1 MQVTRRCIIRFLT
14 LVLASSTLSIITPQV
29 AVADTSGT
37 GICQQTFTKTGTGQ
51 VDVTES
57 GGYCYVAFKNT
68 GAADSQVTYSWTRP
82 AGVTSVDLLVVGGGG
97 SGGARHGGGGGAGG
111 FVQTDAFT
119 ISSAAT
125 VSIAVGA
132 GGNGSTNYYGTIGQ
146 SSYFK
151 SSSNGLTALGGGAGA
166 NNATA
171 GSGGSG
177 GGAGASQTPGGV
189 TAQTQTSFSGT
200 TLNSINFGSSGAA
213 GASDSNNAGDNND
226 YWAGGG
232 GGGAAAA
239 GENPRSNGSLTIA
252 FPINTSTT
260 AVGGKGGDGKS
271 VSWITPTIASA
282 LTIGHTSSS
291 TVYFAGGGGGGMGVD
306 GQAGGPGGLGGGATG
321 SRTEANG
328 NAGTAYTGGGGGGSG
343 FDDINKVGSPATV
356 AAADAG
362 DGGSGV
368 VVLRY
373 SVSACS
379 PTSVSS
385 GGYTIL
391 SFTSTTICSWSVPAG
406 VTTADILLV
415 GGGGA
420 GGTASNGA
428 GGGGGGG
435 QVNVQAGTSLTGVI
449 SIQIGSGGTPNPTV
463 GSSTAGGNGGST
475 SFTPTTGSAISA
487 TGGSGG
493 ASVTPPGGAGNPS
506 ATGFNGGG
514 GAAWASSS
522 SNGTNGVGGNK
533 GGNAW
538 PDGSVADPQ
547 AGGGGGGS
555 GGAGANAASG
565 AGGAGG
571 VGISNSYTGSAVFY
585 GAGGGGGKRTSSGTA
600 GSGGNDGGGAGGKV
614 SVGSNAR
621 ANTGGGGGGGGGE
634 AVGGSGGSGIIVL
647 RYANAPSISLSSNA
661 ISAVIGSLTSYS
673 ITQAGGAVTS
683 YSIPSADSTALSAV
697 GISFSTSTG
706 LISGTPTATLA
717 SRSVTITATN
727 STGTSTATFSIVVN
741 NPTCSVSAPP
751 SGGYT
756 ILSFTNTSTCNWT
769 VPTGVTS
776 AEVLVVAGGGG
787 GNRGVC
793 GVNYGAGGGGGGVS
807 LTTESLTPAA
817 AVAISVGAG
826 GSAALI
832 NCNGTRLS
840 DNATG
845 FTPDSGTNGGNS
857 SFGSVSVTGGV
868 APLRTSFTG
877 GTSGNG
883 KLGAT
888 IGTSTNPCNLSVN
901 NCGAG
906 GGGGAQNAGSG
917 LNGGAGITTT
927 ISGASVM
934 YGGGGPGKNNAG
946 SGTSGNGLYTAGYTP
961 TANTGGGGSDVTAG
975 AAGIVIVKYAMPAVS
990 ITTPSAGLTGSLGSA
1005 YSLLLS
1011 TSGGSGSGTFSI
1023 ASGLLPAGVT
1033 LNTSSGEIS
1042 GTPTATGTYAITAR
1056 ITDSNTTVAT
1066 TSFFSIVINSNVA
1079 TLSNLV
1085 LSSGTLAPTFAS
1097 GTTTYTAS
1105 VANAIATGYTV
1116 TATKTNSNATTVQYI
1131 GATGTAAFDGTL
1143 SVGEN
1148 IIRTVVTAQNGTTTS
1163 TYTVTVT
1170 RDTPAAA
1177 LTPTF
1182 GTPTATATGY
1192 TVQISNY
1199 DNSYTWAGSATASG
1213 SVAINGTGL
1222 VTVTGVAPGTS
1233 STATITT
1240 TRTGYTNGSATV
1252 TATSLSLY
1260 TVTYDATTNGGTAI
1274 SPLTANFTVGGT
1286 ALVLPTPVTRTGYT
1300 ASGWY
1305 TTAAVSGTKIADA
1318 GGSYTPTS
1326 TGTIYFRWSA
1336 NTYTITYKAG
1346 PDGSGSDLTQGF
1358 EFGNTATLK
1367 DATAAFT
1374 RSGYAISGWTTGAT
1388 SASAKTND
1396 LSSSYT
1402 SAANLILYP
1411 VWSAST
1417 YTITYKAGTGGSGS
1431 DLTQTFVYGNTAT
1444 LKDATAAL
1452 TKSGYAISGWSTTD
1466 GGSQSYALSGS
1477 YSAAAN
1483 INLYPV
1489 WAANTYTITYKKGT
1503 NGTGSDVIQSFTFG
1517 NTATLGSASTALIRV
1532 GYTISGWSTT
1542 DGGSKTNDLSS
1553 SYSTAANLI
1562 LYPVWNANTYTVTYD
1577 ATTNGGT
1584 ALSPNTSSYTVAG
1597 STLTLKTPV
1606 ARTGYTASGWY
1617 DASTGGTKV
1626 GNAGATGYTPT
1637 SDVTLY
1643 FQWTPIQYTVTYN
1656 GNSNTGGAVPTNAS
1670 TYTISSTVTVA
1681 ANSGALVNTGYTFA
1695 GWTDNS
1701 SGTGTVYTSG
1711 TSYTVSNENI
1721 VFYAKWSANTYTI
1734 TYNPNGGSGSASA
1747 TTDTYT
1753 TAGASVTL
1761 PTFGTLS
1768 KTGYNFGGWSTTTSG
1783 SALVGGYTTS
1793 SDVTLYA
1800 RWTVKIITVTYDKGV
1815 ASAASIASWP
1825 TNDSGN
1831 YNTTITL
1838 GTPTSQVTISGGTYQ
1853 FSSWKVSG
1861 TTVTYESGATYTLPA
1876 TNPTLVA
1883 QWVQVFEVNY
1893 TLNGGT
1899 SATGFTYDAQC
1910 DPGTFLCT
1918 NGQSIQADAAPTRTG
1933 YTFTG
1938 WRDQSG
1944 NPIAAGATFTVTL
1957 NRYLLSAQWSA
1968 IDYNISYAAAGG
1980 GAVPATFTK
1989 QITQSF
1995 TVANAISKT
2004 GYTFAGW
2011 SDGTLTYGA
2020 GANYIVSS
2028 NNVTLTAQW
2037 TPNVYTITYDWNGG
2051 SGSSTASTSYTVG
2064 DLAVTLPLVG
2074 NHVKDGY
2081 QFGGWSTTS
2090 SGSSVGAA
2098 YTPTS
2103 SLTLFAVWGSGTF
2116 TITYNAN
2123 GGSTGTASASVVNG
2137 AATTLP
2143 TATRTSYE
2151 FNGWYSAASG
2161 GSLIGLANASYTPAL
2176 SRTLYAQWTQLS
2188 LSGISPSD
2196 LTYIGTLSASSSIDA
2211 SFSGSNSGSS
2221 VSVSVPAGSLPNG
2234 TSVNLHL
2241 VGNFSRA
2248 QSLISSANNY
2258 IVSIVVSWMASD
2270 GTVPD
2275 TAAGKPVT
2283 VVISNSTIK
2292 RGMSVYSI
2300 VGPTVTLL
2308 GTAAADG
2315 SITVALTSDPEV
2327 IVAATK
2333 PGTPTTVLA
2342 STGADASSVISWSAP
2357 SSDGGS
2363 AITRYTATSSGGQ
2376 SCTTTNSTTCTIT
2389 GLTNGTAYTFTV
2401 TATNVIGTSIAS
2413 STSASATPAGG
2424 SSGGSSGGRAPTPVE
2439 PKKDDK
2445 PITPGQGTS
2454 GGNPVIT
2461 VEKKPDN
2468 VKLSWQGPSQVTLII
2483 ENSNGDKRNEVVI
2496 GNTLTL
2502 PKPKPGEGYK
2512 VSSDTPLA
2520 DGTFLKDY
2528 IVAEPPT
2535 QPVTFNL
2542 IPSKVVGT
2550 VSTIRASWKATS
2562 TFERFSV
2569 KVTPARGKAF
2579 VISTDK
2585 PSALI
2590 DLPQGTKYTV
2600 TVTAI
2605 GFGSLN
2611 SKVLTKVISVPKRR

>member
-1 MQVTRRCIIRFLT
+1 MKSTGNRPIVASCKRIIHRSVTGAVVKALT
-14 LVLASSTLSIITPQV
+14 LLLVLPVYPFFTAPPAYANTPVTSGLVLNLNGAVPGSSNGTSYNGTTWFDQSGNSRNATAVNSPTYNSSDGSFTFNGTNQYFNLGNILPFTSAFSIEVTFTPNSITGVPMLVARQNSSVAGNYFVGITNSKAAYFVESTPWGVNSTSTLSVGTKYTATLVYETNKDITPYLDGVQNGTKTNHPSTLAGNNINLLIGAGLTNSAASNFFSGKIHSV
-29 AVADTSGT
+29 RIYNRALTSSEVLQSYNSKTCSPTSQTASGYT
-37 GICQQTFTKTGTGQ
+37 TLTFT
-51 VDVTES
+51 
-57 GGYCYVAFKNT
+57 NT
-68 GAADSQVTYSWTRP
+68 GPCNWSVP
-82 AGVTSVDLLVVGGGG
+82 AGVTAADVLIIGGGGAGAGGVGGGG
-97 SGGARHGGGGGAGG
+97 GAGEFIETTGTVLTGGSTVLISVGAGGTPNSWAAGNAGGSSRFGSVIAYGGGGGGTNTANPAVSSGGPGFGSQGGNDPERPFVNEVQTRSDGITGFRNNGGAGSGGASGNFTAGGGGGAGG
-111 FVQTDAFT
+111 MGGAGTTASGSPAQTG
-119 ISSAAT
+119 
-125 VSIAVGA
+125 GA
-132 GGNGSTNYYGTIGQ
+132 GGSGR
-146 SSYFK
+146 
-151 SSSNGLTALGGGAGA
+151 SSSI
-166 NNATA
+166 
-171 GSGGSG
+171 S
-177 GGAGASQTPGGV
+177 GASTFY
-189 TAQTQTSFSGT
+189 A
-200 TLNSINFGSSGAA
+200 
-213 GASDSNNAGDNND
+213 
-226 YWAGGG
+226 AGGG
-232 GGGAAAA
+232 GGVNGASETA
-239 GENPRSNGSLTIA
+239 NGS
-252 FPINTSTT
+252 
-260 AVGGKGGDGKS
+260 
-271 VSWITPTIASA
+271 TPASS
-282 LTIGHTSSS
+282 GSP
-291 TVYFAGGGGGGMGVD
+291 GV
-306 GQAGGPGGLGGGATG
+306 
-321 SRTEANG
+321 
-328 NAGTAYTGGGGGGSG
+328 GGSG
-343 FDDINKVGSPATV
+343 I
-356 AAADAG
+356 
-362 DGGSGV
+362 
-368 VVLRY
+368 
-373 SVSACS
+373 
-379 PTSVSS
+379 
-385 GGYTIL
+385 
-391 SFTSTTICSWSVPAG
+391 
-406 VTTADILLV
+406 
-415 GGGGA
+415 
-420 GGTASNGA
+420 
-428 GGGGGGG
+428 
-435 QVNVQAGTSLTGVI
+435 
-449 SIQIGSGGTPNPTV
+449 
-463 GSSTAGGNGGST
+463 
-475 SFTPTTGSAISA
+475 
-487 TGGSGG
+487 GGSGG
-493 ASVTPPGGAGNPS
+493 AKANAASPGNYGNRGDGTGGTVNANGSAGAAN
-506 ATGFNGGG
+506 TGSGGG
-514 GAAWASSS
+514 GA
-522 SNGTNGVGGNK
+522 SNWLYGGT
-533 GGNAW
+533 
-538 PDGSVADPQ
+538 
-547 AGGGGGGS
+547 
-555 GGAGANAASG
+555 
-565 AGGAGG
+565 
-571 VGISNSYTGSAVFY
+571 
-585 GAGGGGGKRTSSGTA
+585 
-600 GSGGNDGGGAGGKV
+600 
-614 SVGSNAR
+614 
-621 ANTGGGGGGGGGE
+621 
-634 AVGGSGGSGIIVL
+634 GGSGIVIVK
-647 RYANAPSISLSSNA
+647 YVNAPSITLSSNA
-661 ISAVIGSLTSYS
+661 ISANTNSAITSYTISNSGGAAASYS
-673 ITQAGGAVTS
+673 ISPAL
-683 YSIPSADSTALSAV
+683 TANNTLA
-697 GISFSTSTG
+697 FSTSTG
-706 LISGTPTATLA
+706 LLSGTPTATLA
-717 SRSVTITATN
+717 STNYTITATN
-727 STGTSTATFSIVVN
+727 TSGTSTATFSFVIN
-741 NPTCSVSAPP
+741 NPACSPASPVT
-751 SGGYT
+751 GGYT
-756 ILSFTNTSTCNWT
+756 ILTFKNTRTCNWT

-793 GVNYGAGGGGGGVS
+793 SVNYGAGGGGGGVS

-832 NCNGTRLS
+832 NCDGIRLS

-857 SFGSVSVTGGV
+857 IFGSITATGGV
-868 APLRTSFTG
+868 APLRTSTTG

-883 KLGAT
+883 KLGGTVTASANPC
-888 IGTSTNPCNLSVN
+888 GTSVYK
-901 NCGAG
+901 CGAG
-906 GGGGAQNAGSG
+906 GGGGAQLAGST
-917 LNGGAGITTT
+917 LYGGAGVTTS
-927 ISGASVM
+927 ISGVSTM
-934 YGGGGPGKNNAG
+934 YGGGGPGKNTTSNYSSG
-946 SGTSGNGLYTAGYTP
+946 SGLYSAGQTP
-961 TANTGGGGSDVTAG
+961 TANTGGGGSDLTAG
-975 AAGIVIVKYAMPAVS
+975 ADGIVIVKYAMPAVA
-990 ITTPSAGLTGSLGSA
+990 ITTPTAGLTGSLGSA
-1005 YSLLLS
+1005 YSLTLS

-1023 ASGLLPAGVT
+1023 ASGSLPAGVT
-1033 LNTSSGEIS
+1033 LNASTGVIS
-1042 GTPTATGTYAITAR
+1042 GTPTATGTYAITAQ
-1056 ITDSNTTVAT
+1056 ITDTNTTVAT
-1066 TSFFSIVINSNVA
+1066 TSSFSIVINSNVA
-1079 TLSNLV
+1079 TLSALA
-1085 LSSGTLAPTFAS
+1085 LSSGTLSPTFAS
-1097 GTTTYTAS
+1097 NTTSYTANVTNA
-1105 VANAIATGYTV
+1105 VASGYTV
-1116 TATKTNSNATTVQYI
+1116 TPTKSDSNATTVQYL
-1131 GATGTAAFDGTL
+1131 GATGSTAFNGTL

-1148 IIRTVVTAQNGTTTS
+1148 IIRTVVTAQNGTTTT

-1170 RDTPAAA
+1170 RAAPAAA

-1182 GTPTATATGY
+1182 GTPTATADGF

-1199 DNSYTWAGSATASG
+1199 SASYTWAGSATASG

-1252 TATSLSLY
+1252 SATSLARY

-1274 SPLTANFTVGGT
+1274 SPLTANFTVGDT
-1286 ALVLPTPVTRTGYT
+1286 ALVLPTPVARTGYT
-1300 ASGWY
+1300 AGGWY
-1305 TTAAVSGTKIADA
+1305 TTAAIAGAKIADA
-1318 GGSYTPTS
+1318 GGTYTPTAS
-1326 TGTIYFRWSA
+1326 VTLYFRWSA

-1346 PDGSGSDLTQGF
+1346 PDGSGSDLTQTF
-1358 EFGNTATLK
+1358 IFGNTATLK
-1367 DATAAFT
+1367 DATASLT
-1374 RSGYAISGWTTGAT
+1374 RGGYSISGWTTGSTTGA
-1388 SASAKTND
+1388 AKTND
-1396 LSSSYT
+1396 LSSSYS
-1402 SAANLILYP
+1402 SAANLTLYP
-1411 VWSAST
+1411 VWGPIT
-1417 YTITYKAGTGGSGS
+1417 YTITYKAGTGGAGS
-1431 DLTQTFVYGNTAT
+1431 DLTQTFIYGNTAT

-1489 WAANTYTITYKKGT
+1489 WSANTYTITYKPGA
-1503 NGTGSDVIQSFTFG
+1503 NGTGSDVIQSFIFG

-1542 DGGSKTNDLSS
+1542 DGGAKTNDLSS
-1553 SYSTAANLI
+1553 SYSSAANLI

-1584 ALSPNTSSYTVAG
+1584 ALSPNTANYIVAG
-1597 STLTLKTPV
+1597 ATLTLKTPV
-1606 ARTGYTASGWY
+1606 ARNGYTASGWY
-1617 DASTGGTKV
+1617 DAASGGTKI
-1626 GNAGATGYTPT
+1626 GNAGATGYAPT
-1637 SDVTLY
+1637 SDITLY

-1670 TYTISSTVTVA
+1670 TYTIGSTVTVA

-1711 TSYTVSNENI
+1711 TSYTVSNTNI
-1721 VFYAKWSANTYTI
+1721 TFYAKWSANTYTI
-1734 TYNPNGGSGSASA
+1734 TYNPNGGSGTASA
-1747 TTDTYT
+1747 TSDSYT
-1753 TAGASVTL
+1753 TADTSVTL
-1761 PTFGTLS
+1761 PTVGTLA

-1933 YTFTG
+1933 YTFTS

-1944 NPIAAGATFTVTL
+1944 NSIAAGATFTVTL

-2037 TPNVYTITYDWNGG
+2037 TPNIYTINYDWNGG
-2051 SGSSTASTSYTVG
+2051 SGSSISSTSYTVG

-2090 SGSSVGAA
+2090 SGSSVGLT

-2103 SLTLFAVWGSGTF
+2103 SLTLFAVWGAGTF

-2123 GGSTGTASASVVNG
+2123 GGSVGSGSASVVNG

-2176 SRTLYAQWTQLS
+2176 SRTVYAQWTQLS

-2258 IVSIVVSWMASD
+2258 IVSIVVSWVASD

-2333 PGTPTTVLA
+2333 PGAPTTVLA

-2376 SCTTTNSTTCTIT
+2376 SCTTTSATTCTIT
-2389 GLTNGTAYTFTV
+2389 GLANGTAYTFTV

-2445 PITPGQGTS
+2445 PITPGQGTAGQGNS
-2454 GGNPVIT
+2454 GNNPVIT

-2502 PKPKPGEGYK
+2502 PRPKPGEGYK

-2535 QPVTFNL
+2535 QPVTFNF

-2590 DLPQGTKYTV
+2590 DLPQGTKYTI

-2605 GFGSLN
+2605 GYGSLN